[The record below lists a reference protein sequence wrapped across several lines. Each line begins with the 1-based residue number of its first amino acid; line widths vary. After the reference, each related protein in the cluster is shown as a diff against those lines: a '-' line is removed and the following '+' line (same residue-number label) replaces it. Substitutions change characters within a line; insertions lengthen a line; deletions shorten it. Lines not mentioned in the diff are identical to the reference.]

1 MPRICHGSNLLMDRK
16 ESDYCLNPSPKG
28 IEGGGGA
35 AVKWLINEIGGPRQ
49 REGGTA
55 GEGGPLSGFVP
66 SLRLLLLGGSSA
78 DMDRGSQTC
87 FMFHQKVRLPNYPCP
102 LL

>member
-35 AVKWLINEIGGPRQ
+35 AVKWLINEIGGRGD
-49 REGGTA
+49 REGGRYRD
-55 GEGGPLSGFVP
+55 SFVP
-66 SLRLLLLGGSSA
+66 SLRLLLPLLGGSSA
-78 DMDRGSQTC
+78 DMGRGSQISD
-87 FMFHQKVRLPNYPCP
+87 MVYVSHALRWLPTSH
-102 LL
+102 

>member
-55 GEGGPLSGFVP
+55 GEGGPLSGFVR
-66 SLRLLLLGGSSA
+66 SFSSA
-78 DMDRGSQTC
+78 SSSWGKFGGYGQGFSD
-87 FMFHQKVRLPNYPCP
+87 MFHVPPKS
-102 LL
+102 